1 MQRRRRGILVPGA
14 PFPPSFW
21 ILVGGIFVNRFGSF
35 VGVFLLVYLTAQGYP
50 TAQAGFA
57 AGAYGLGSMAAALFG
72 GSLADH
78 RGRRWT
84 IVVAMFSSA
93 AATLALSQAR
103 AMPALV
109 GLATL
114 AGFCAALYRPAASA
128 LLTELVPREQRL
140 PAFAWYRFAL
150 NVGFTAGPLLAGFF
164 ASHAFFF
171 LIFLTDAFSSVIFG
185 VLALVALPAESSGAA
200 QQQPPTR
207 AGFVEALHHDPRFLL
222 FLLGSLAVAMVYFQH
237 QSTLV
242 LQVHSLGL
250 SNAVYGALLSLNGL
264 VVIVFELP
272 LSQVT
277 SKCPLL
283 PLIAIGWLLTA
294 LGFGLV
300 AFASNLVFL
309 ASTVILWSVGEILH
323 HPASAAYVAD
333 LAPAHLRGRYQ
344 GVWDLTW
351 NLAQTAGPPLG
362 TLAFSW
368 DAPRFW
374 WLCGLLTS
382 VAVLPLVL
390 GQAPD
395 QASIQAARPS
405 AETPALRRSGPPPS
419 PLRKKSGP
427 PGRRSRAL
435 LNYLSL
441 LPKGTDVDLRTIQ
454 QVICCSYPQ
463 ARHLVEALERQGY
476 VLRAA
481 GPRRRYCL
489 HPSYRPAAVRLR
501 HQ

>member
-1 MQRRRRGILVPGA
+1 MQRRRGILAPGA
-14 PFPPSFW
+14 LFPLSFW
-21 ILVGGIFVNRFGSF
+21 ILLSGIFVNRFGSF
-35 VGVFLLVYLTAQGYP
+35 VGVFLLVYLTAQGYSP
-50 TAQAGFA
+50 AQAGIA
-57 AGAYGLGSMAAALFG
+57 AGAYGLGSMAAALLG
-72 GSLADH
+72 GTLADR

-103 AMPALV
+103 ALPALV

-114 AGFCAALYRPAASA
+114 AGLCAALYRPAASA

-164 ASHAFFF
+164 ASHSFF
-171 LIFLTDAFSSVIFG
+171 LIFLTDALSSVVFG
-185 VLALVALPAESSGAA
+185 VLALVALPAGSGGAA
-200 QQQPPTR
+200 QEQPPTA

-222 FLLGSLAVAMVYFQH
+222 FLLGSLAVAIVYFQH

-250 SNAVYGALLSLNGL
+250 SNAAYGALLSLNGL
-264 VVIVFELP
+264 VVIVLELP

-277 SKCPLL
+277 RKCSLL

-300 AFASNLVFL
+300 AFASNLVSL
-309 ASTVILWSVGEILH
+309 ALTVVLWSVGEILH

-344 GVWDLTW
+344 GAWDVTW
-351 NLAQTAGPPLG
+351 NLAQTVGPPLG

-390 GQAPD
+390 GKAPD
-395 QASIQAARPS
+395 QTPAQAECPR
-405 AETPALRRSGPPPS
+405 AETPALRRSGPAPYPA
-419 PLRKKSGP
+419 RKESGP

-435 LNYLSL
+435 LTYLAL
-441 LPKGTDVDLRTIQ
+441 LPRGTDVDLRIIQ
-454 QVICCSYPQ
+454 QVIRCSYPQ
-463 ARHLVEALERQGY
+463 ARHLAEALERQGY
-476 VLRAA
+476 VLRVA
-481 GPRRRYCL
+481 GSRRRYCL

-501 HQ
+501 RQ